1 MQFGFKPKAFASLQI
16 TLLLAASAV
25 FAGGTL
31 SLSKQSNFST
41 ADRNF
46 TRQDVLHLRV
56 VDASLDFNDLKDN
69 EFRLQPFSGGNDVEG
84 SFTNNLNGTFTAK
97 VQLSTLSSSE
107 TAWEVRVKIKDD
119 DGHEFEER
127 IGLKIAKDGDND
139 DMTDDEVE
147 IRGRIKS
154 IAADRLVVGQ
164 FTFLVDARTVILNHR
179 NQAMSLADLKAGQFV
194 EVRADR
200 RADGSLLAT
209 KIKIEDDSNDEL
221 EFTGRIEALDATS
234 LVVLGVKFSVNQNTV
249 VLDNRNNP
257 IKFTDL
263 QTGLLVEIRADRQ
276 SNGAWLATRIKIED
290 QSNDEVEVKG
300 LIEMLDSNSLTVLQ
314 LKFTVNA
321 NTVVLDNGN
330 NPIKFTDLNTG
341 HRVEVRANRQADGA
355 LLATR
360 IKLEDLPDDEIE
372 LTGAIESLR
381 NNALVVLGKTFRVG
395 PNTVVLDNNNLAIKF
410 ADLIIGQIVEVR
422 ADRQA
427 DGTLLATRIK
437 REDLPNDEVE
447 LTGRITALDNNSL
460 VVLGLKFIV
469 NAATVVLD
477 NDNNAIRFA
486 DLKAGLVVEIRAD
499 RQGDGALLAT
509 RIKIEDR
516 LGVQG
521 VVAGFNADVLNL
533 AGVQITLN
541 ASTFIRDQTNRILT
555 RADLRTGERLE
566 IQALPITANTLVAL
580 TVKKAGTLTGIV
592 NAQAAHSL
600 PESFSLQQNYP
611 NPFNPATTIRFNVP
625 VNLGEKTLVTLRI
638 YNVMGQLVRTLA
650 NGALAAGSYLAVWN
664 GENEAGVKASSGLY
678 FYELQA
684 GTFKATKRM
693 VLAQ

>member
-1 MQFGFKPKAFASLQI
+1 MQFGFKPKALASLQI

-119 DGHEFEER
+119 GGHEFEER

-221 EFTGRIEALDATS
+221 EFTGRIAALDAAS

-486 DLKAGLVVEIRAD
+486 DLQAGLVVEIRAD

-509 RIKIEDR
+509 RIQIEDR

-521 VVAGFNADVLNL
+521 VVAGFSADVLNL

-600 PESFSLQQNYP
+600 PENFSLQQNYP